1 MTQAEF
7 NKLVNADIKAQVDAA
22 AAQYAARIA
31 DIKAQVDAQ
40 YAARIANKD
49 YFEADLTPA
58 QQSYAD
64 AITNI

>member
-7 NKLVNADIKAQVDAA
+7 NKMVNADIKAQVDAA
-22 AAQYAARIA
+22 AAQYEARIA
-31 DIKAQVDAQ
+31 DEE
-40 YAARIANKD
+40 

>member
-7 NKLVNADIKAQVDAA
+7 NKMVNADIKARVDSA
-22 AAQYAARIA
+22 AAQYKARISEEE
-31 DIKAQVDAQ
+31 
-40 YAARIANKD
+40 

-64 AITNI
+64 EITKI